1 MLAQLTIS
9 NFAIVRELEIDFH
22 SGMTAITGE
31 TGAGKSIAI
40 DALGLCLGGRAEADM
55 VRRGATRADLCA
67 RFALKDTPAA
77 QRWLEENQLESGRE
91 CLLRRV
97 ISADGRSRGFINGTA
112 VPLSQLRELGQLL
125 IQIHGQHAHQ
135 LLTKPE
141 HQKTLL
147 DGYTG
152 EYALTQRMAE
162 HYRQWHQSCR
172 ELAQHQ
178 QQSQERAARADLL
191 QYQLKELNEFNPL
204 PGEFEQIDE
213 EYKRLANSGQLLST
227 CQHALT
233 VLADGEEANL
243 QSQLYTAKQLVS
255 ELVGMDSKL
264 SGVLDMLEEAA
275 IQLSEASDE
284 LRHYHD
290 RLDLDPN
297 RLFELEQRISRQIA
311 LARKHQVMPE
321 ELPAVYQAMLE
332 EQRLLD
338 DSAGSLESL
347 SQQVVEHHQ
356 LALETARQLHAL
368 RQASADELTQ
378 LITESMHSL
387 SMPHGVFAIEV
398 AFDERHLTAD
408 GADHIEF
415 RVTTNPG
422 QPLQPIAK
430 VASGGE
436 LSRIALAIQVITA
449 RKMETP
455 ALIFDEVDV
464 GISGPTAAVVGK
476 LLRQLGESTQ
486 VMCVTHLPQVAGCG
500 HHHFFVCK
508 ETDGEMTETHMQ
520 PLDKRARLQELA
532 RLLGGSEV
540 TRNTFYYYYTDIYA
554 LTEDVF
560 ESEVEKLSES
570 IDSYDSWQK
579 AFLAATAFAAENK
592 RMILHLHNS
601 AHRDILARYFH
612 KTILTGMLSYVQKE
626 AEGLD
631 VSERKIMALARFYT
645 AALAGLTVEWLDSG
659 MKGAPDSFL
668 ADLGD
673 MLDGNIRHSLERGC
687 GKADQ

>member
-9 NFAIVRELEIDFH
+9 NFAIVRELEIDFN

-55 VRRGATRADLCA
+55 VRAGASRADLCA

-77 QRWLEENQLESGRE
+77 LRWLEENQLEDGRE

-97 ISADGRSRGFINGTA
+97 ISSDGRSRGFINGTA

-135 LLTKPE
+135 QLVKPE

-147 DGYTG
+147 DAYVG
-152 EYALTQRMAE
+152 ESVLVRQMAE
-162 HYRQWHQSCR
+162 HYRLWNQSCR
-172 ELAQHQ
+172 DLATHQ
-178 QQSQERAARADLL
+178 QQSQERAARAELL
-191 QYQLKELNEFNPL
+191 QYQLKELIEFNPL
-204 PGEFEQIDE
+204 PGEYEQIDE
-213 EYKRLANSGQLLST
+213 EYKRLANSGQLISIS
-227 CQHALT
+227 QHALT
-233 VLADGEEANL
+233 ILADGEDVNL
-243 QSQLYTAKQLVS
+243 QSQLYTARQLAGELVS
-255 ELVGMDSKL
+255 MDGKL

-284 LRHYHD
+284 LRHYCD

-297 RLFELEQRISRQIA
+297 RLFELEQRLSKQIS
-311 LARKHQVMPE
+311 LARKHQISPE
-321 ELPAVYQAMLE
+321 ALPEYYQSLLD
-332 EQRLLD
+332 EQQLLD
-338 DSAGSLESL
+338 DQSDSLETLKHAVSR
-347 SQQVVEHHQ
+347 HHQ
-356 LALETARQLHAL
+356 MAMETARQLHAQ
-368 RQASADELTQ
+368 RQASAQELSQ
-378 LITESMHSL
+378 LITDSMHML
-387 SMPHGVFAIEV
+387 SMPHGL
-398 AFDERHLTAD
+398 FDIDVRFEEQHLTAE
-408 GADHIEF
+408 GADRIEF

-422 QPLQPIAK
+422 QPLQAIAK

-464 GISGPTAAVVGK
+464 GISGPTAAVVGQ

-500 HHHFFVCK
+500 HHHFYVSK
-508 ETDGEMTETHMQ
+508 ETDGAMTETHMQ

-540 TRNTFYYYYTDIYA
+540 TRNTLA
-554 LTEDVF
+554 NAKEL
-560 ESEVEKLSES
+560 
-570 IDSYDSWQK
+570 
-579 AFLAATAFAAENK
+579 LAA
-592 RMILHLHNS
+592 
-601 AHRDILARYFH
+601 
-612 KTILTGMLSYVQKE
+612 
-626 AEGLD
+626 
-631 VSERKIMALARFYT
+631 
-645 AALAGLTVEWLDSG
+645 
-659 MKGAPDSFL
+659 
-668 ADLGD
+668 
-673 MLDGNIRHSLERGC
+673 
-687 GKADQ
+687 

>member
-9 NFAIVRELEIDFH
+9 NFAIVRELEIDFNG
-22 SGMTAITGE
+22 GMTAITGE

-40 DALGLCLGGRAEADM
+40 DALGLCLGGRAEGDM
-55 VRRGATRADLCA
+55 VRAGASRADLCA

-77 QRWLEENQLESGRE
+77 LRWLEENQLEDGRE

-97 ISADGRSRGFINGTA
+97 ISSDGRSRGFINGTA

-135 LLTKPE
+135 LLVKPE

-152 EYALTQRMAE
+152 ESALTRQMAD
-162 HYRQWHQSCR
+162 HYHLWHQSCR
-172 ELAQHQ
+172 DLAQHQ
-178 QQSQERAARADLL
+178 QQSQERAARAELL
-191 QYQLKELNEFNPL
+191 QYQLKELIEFNPQ
-204 PGEFEQIDE
+204 PGEYEQIDE

-227 CQHALT
+227 SQHALAL
-233 VLADGEEANL
+233 LADGEDANL
-243 QSQLYTAKQLVS
+243 LSQLYTAKQLTT
-255 ELVGMDSKL
+255 ELVGMDNKL
-264 SGVLDMLEEAA
+264 ASVLDMLEEAS

-284 LRHYHD
+284 LRHYCD

-297 RLFELEQRISRQIA
+297 RLYELEQRLSRQIA
-311 LARKHQVMPE
+311 LARKHHISPE
-321 ELPAVYQAMLE
+321 ALPDFYQS
-332 EQRLLD
+332 LLD
-338 DSAGSLESL
+338 EQQQLDDQSDSLETLKHAVSR
-347 SQQVVEHHQ
+347 HHE
-356 LALETARQLHAL
+356 LALETARQLHTL
-368 RQASADELTQ
+368 RLNSAQELAG
-378 LITESMHSL
+378 LITDSMHAL
-387 SMPHGVFAIEV
+387 SMPHGIFTIDVSFE
-398 AFDERHLTAD
+398 EQHLTAD
-408 GADHIEF
+408 GADRIEF

-464 GISGPTAAVVGK
+464 GISGPTAAVVGR

-500 HHHFFVCK
+500 HHHFFVSK

-520 PLDKRARLQELA
+520 VLDKRARLQELA

-540 TRNTFYYYYTDIYA
+540 TRNTLA
-554 LTEDVF
+554 NAKEL
-560 ESEVEKLSES
+560 
-570 IDSYDSWQK
+570 
-579 AFLAATAFAAENK
+579 LAA
-592 RMILHLHNS
+592 
-601 AHRDILARYFH
+601 
-612 KTILTGMLSYVQKE
+612 
-626 AEGLD
+626 
-631 VSERKIMALARFYT
+631 
-645 AALAGLTVEWLDSG
+645 
-659 MKGAPDSFL
+659 
-668 ADLGD
+668 
-673 MLDGNIRHSLERGC
+673 
-687 GKADQ
+687 

>member
-22 SGMTAITGE
+22 HGMTAITGE

-40 DALGLCLGGRAEADM
+40 DALGLCLGGRADADM
-55 VRRGATRADLCA
+55 VRAGASRADLCA
-67 RFALKDTPAA
+67 RFSLKDTPAA
-77 QRWLEENQLESGRE
+77 LRWLEDNQLEEGRE

-135 LLTKPE
+135 LLIKPE
-141 HQKTLL
+141 HQKSLL
-147 DGYTG
+147 DGYAG
-152 EYALTQRMAE
+152 EYQLTQQMAE
-162 HYRQWHQSCR
+162 RYQQWHQSCR
-172 ELAQHQ
+172 DLAQHQ
-178 QQSQERAARADLL
+178 QQSQERIARAELL
-191 QYQLKELNEFNPL
+191 QYQLKELNEFNPQ

-227 CQHALT
+227 SQHALAI
-233 VLADGEEANL
+233 LADGEEANL
-243 QSQLYTAKQLVS
+243 QSQLYTAKQLVE
-255 ELVGMDSKL
+255 ELAGMDSKL
-264 SGVLDMLEEAA
+264 AGVLDMLEEAA

-284 LRHYHD
+284 LRHYCD

-311 LARKHQVMPE
+311 LARKHQISPE
-321 ELPAVYQAMLE
+321 ALPDFHQA
-332 EQRLLD
+332 LLD
-338 DSAGSLESL
+338 EQQQLDDQADSLETLSL
-347 SQQVVEHHQ
+347 AVTKHHQ
-356 LALETARQLHAL
+356 LALETAQQMHEL
-368 RQASADELTQ
+368 RQANAEELSE
-378 LITESMHSL
+378 LITDSMHML
-387 SMPHGVFAIEV
+387 AMPHGQFTIDVTFE
-398 AFDERHLTAD
+398 EKHLTAE
-408 GADHIEF
+408 GADRVEF

-500 HHHFFVCK
+500 HHHFYVSK
-508 ETDGEMTETHMQ
+508 ETDGAMTETHMQ
-520 PLDKRARLQELA
+520 PLDKKARLQELA

-540 TRNTFYYYYTDIYA
+540 TRNTLA
-554 LTEDVF
+554 NAKEL
-560 ESEVEKLSES
+560 
-570 IDSYDSWQK
+570 
-579 AFLAATAFAAENK
+579 LAA
-592 RMILHLHNS
+592 
-601 AHRDILARYFH
+601 
-612 KTILTGMLSYVQKE
+612 
-626 AEGLD
+626 
-631 VSERKIMALARFYT
+631 
-645 AALAGLTVEWLDSG
+645 
-659 MKGAPDSFL
+659 
-668 ADLGD
+668 
-673 MLDGNIRHSLERGC
+673 
-687 GKADQ
+687 

>member
-22 SGMTAITGE
+22 QGMTAITGE

-67 RFALKDTPAA
+67 RFSLKDTPAA
-77 QRWLEENQLESGRE
+77 LRWLEENQLEEGRE

-97 ISADGRSRGFINGTA
+97 ISSDGRSRGFINGTA
-112 VPLSQLRELGQLL
+112 VPLSQLRDLGQLL

-135 LLTKPE
+135 LLLKPE
-141 HQKTLL
+141 HQKNLL
-147 DGYTG
+147 DGYAG
-152 EYALTQRMAE
+152 EQSLIAQMAE
-162 HYRQWHQSCR
+162 RYRAWHQSCR
-172 ELAQHQ
+172 DLAQHQ
-178 QQSQERAARADLL
+178 QLAQERASRAELL
-191 QYQLKELNEFNPL
+191 NYQLKELNEFAPVA
-204 PGEFEQIDE
+204 GEFEQIDE

-227 CQHALT
+227 SQQALSI
-233 VLADGEEANL
+233 LADGEGSDL
-243 QSQLYTAKQLVS
+243 QSQLYSVRQLMT
-255 ELVGMDSKL
+255 ELIGLDDKL

-275 IQLSEASDE
+275 IQISEASDE
-284 LRHYHD
+284 LRHYCD

-297 RLFELEQRISRQIA
+297 RLYELEQRISRQIA
-311 LARKHQVMPE
+311 LARKHHISPE
-321 ELPAVYQAMLE
+321 ELPLFHQKLLE
-332 EQRLLD
+332 EQQQLD
-338 DSAGSLESL
+338 DQAS
-347 SQQVVEHHQ
+347 SQDELMQAVALHHQ
-356 LALETARQLHAL
+356 QALSVAHELHQRRVHYA
-368 RQASADELTQ
+368 AELCG

-387 SMPHGVFAIEV
+387 SMPHGKLAIDVE
-398 AFDERHLTAD
+398 FNENHLTAE
-408 GADHIEF
+408 GADRIDF

-422 QPLQPIAK
+422 QPLQPLAK

-500 HHHFFVCK
+500 HQHFYVSK

-520 PLDKRARLQELA
+520 PLDKRSRLQELA

-540 TRNTFYYYYTDIYA
+540 TRNTLA
-554 LTEDVF
+554 NAKEL
-560 ESEVEKLSES
+560 
-570 IDSYDSWQK
+570 
-579 AFLAATAFAAENK
+579 LAA
-592 RMILHLHNS
+592 
-601 AHRDILARYFH
+601 
-612 KTILTGMLSYVQKE
+612 
-626 AEGLD
+626 
-631 VSERKIMALARFYT
+631 
-645 AALAGLTVEWLDSG
+645 
-659 MKGAPDSFL
+659 
-668 ADLGD
+668 
-673 MLDGNIRHSLERGC
+673 
-687 GKADQ
+687 

>member
-22 SGMTAITGE
+22 HGMTAITGE

-40 DALGLCLGGRAEADM
+40 DALGLCLGGRADADM
-55 VRRGATRADLCA
+55 VRAGASRADLCA
-67 RFALKDTPAA
+67 RFSLKDTPAA
-77 QRWLEENQLESGRE
+77 LRWLEDNQLEEGRE

-135 LLTKPE
+135 LLIKPE
-141 HQKTLL
+141 HQKSLL
-147 DGYTG
+147 DGYAG
-152 EYALTQRMAE
+152 EYQLTQQMAE
-162 HYRQWHQSCR
+162 RYQQWHQSCR
-172 ELAQHQ
+172 DLAQHQ
-178 QQSQERAARADLL
+178 QQSQERIARAELL
-191 QYQLKELNEFNPL
+191 QYQLKELNEFNPQ

-227 CQHALT
+227 SQHALAI
-233 VLADGEEANL
+233 LADGEEANL
-243 QSQLYTAKQLVS
+243 QSQLYTAKQLVE
-255 ELVGMDSKL
+255 ELAGMDSKL
-264 SGVLDMLEEAA
+264 AGVLDMLEEAA

-284 LRHYHD
+284 LRHYCD

-311 LARKHQVMPE
+311 LARKHQISPE
-321 ELPAVYQAMLE
+321 ALPDFHQA
-332 EQRLLD
+332 LLD
-338 DSAGSLESL
+338 EQQQLDDQADSLETLSL
-347 SQQVVEHHQ
+347 AVTKHHQ
-356 LALETARQLHAL
+356 LALETAQQLHVL
-368 RQASADELTQ
+368 RQANAEELSE
-378 LITESMHSL
+378 LITDSMHML
-387 SMPHGVFAIEV
+387 AMPHGQFTIDVTFE
-398 AFDERHLTAD
+398 EKHLTAE
-408 GADHIEF
+408 GADRVEF

-500 HHHFFVCK
+500 HHHFYVSK
-508 ETDGEMTETHMQ
+508 ETDGAMTETHMQ
-520 PLDKRARLQELA
+520 PLDKKARLQELA

-540 TRNTFYYYYTDIYA
+540 TRNTLA
-554 LTEDVF
+554 NAKEL
-560 ESEVEKLSES
+560 
-570 IDSYDSWQK
+570 
-579 AFLAATAFAAENK
+579 LAA
-592 RMILHLHNS
+592 
-601 AHRDILARYFH
+601 
-612 KTILTGMLSYVQKE
+612 
-626 AEGLD
+626 
-631 VSERKIMALARFYT
+631 
-645 AALAGLTVEWLDSG
+645 
-659 MKGAPDSFL
+659 
-668 ADLGD
+668 
-673 MLDGNIRHSLERGC
+673 
-687 GKADQ
+687 

>member
-55 VRRGATRADLCA
+55 VRRGASRADLCA

-97 ISADGRSRGFINGTA
+97 ISTDGRSRGFINGTA

-135 LLTKPE
+135 RLTRPE

-152 EYALTQRMAE
+152 EYALTQLMAG

-191 QYQLKELNEFNPL
+191 QYQLKELNEFCPQQ
-204 PGEFEQIDE
+204 GEFEQIDE

-233 VLADGEEANL
+233 VMADGEEANL
-243 QSQLYTAKQLVS
+243 QSQLYAAKQLVS

-264 SGVLDMLEEAA
+264 SSVLDMLEEAS
-275 IQLSEASDE
+275 IQLSEATDE
-284 LRHYHD
+284 LRHYND

-297 RLFELEQRISRQIA
+297 RLFELEQRISRQIS
-311 LARKHQVMPE
+311 LARKHQITPE
-321 ELPAVYQAMLE
+321 ELPAFYQALLE

-347 SQQVVEHHQ
+347 SQTVVEHHQ
-356 LALETARQLHAL
+356 LALETARQLHAA
-368 RQASADELTQ
+368 RQRSADELTR

-387 SMPHGVFAIEV
+387 SMPHGVFAIDI
-398 AFDERHLTAD
+398 AFDERHLTAE
-408 GADHIEF
+408 GADRIEF

-500 HHHFFVCK
+500 HHHFIVCK
-508 ETDGEMTETHMQ
+508 ETDGEMTETHMH

-540 TRNTFYYYYTDIYA
+540 TRNTLA
-554 LTEDVF
+554 NAKEL
-560 ESEVEKLSES
+560 
-570 IDSYDSWQK
+570 
-579 AFLAATAFAAENK
+579 LAA
-592 RMILHLHNS
+592 
-601 AHRDILARYFH
+601 
-612 KTILTGMLSYVQKE
+612 
-626 AEGLD
+626 
-631 VSERKIMALARFYT
+631 
-645 AALAGLTVEWLDSG
+645 
-659 MKGAPDSFL
+659 
-668 ADLGD
+668 
-673 MLDGNIRHSLERGC
+673 
-687 GKADQ
+687 

>member
-9 NFAIVRELEIDFH
+9 NFAIVRELEIDFQ

-55 VRRGATRADLCA
+55 VRAGAARADLCA

-77 QRWLEENQLESGRE
+77 QRWLEANQLEDGRE

-97 ISADGRSRGFINGTA
+97 ISSDGRSRGFINGTA

-135 LLTKPE
+135 LLVKAE
-141 HQKTLL
+141 HQKALL
-147 DGYTG
+147 DGYAG
-152 EYALTQRMAE
+152 EYALTQQMTS
-162 HYRQWHQSCR
+162 HYRLWHQSCR

-178 QQSQERAARADLL
+178 QLSQERAARAELL
-191 QYQLKELNEFNPL
+191 QYQLKELNEFNPQA
-204 PGEFEQIDE
+204 GEFEQIDE

-227 CQHALT
+227 SQHALNL
-233 VLADGEEANL
+233 LADGEEANL
-243 QSQLYTAKQLVS
+243 QSQLYTARQLVS
-255 ELVGMDSKL
+255 ELTVMDAGL
-264 SGVLDMLEEAA
+264 SDVLTMLEEAA

-284 LRHYHD
+284 LRHYCD

-297 RLFELEQRISRQIA
+297 RLYELEQRLSKQIS
-311 LARKHQVMPE
+311 LARKHHVSPEALPQFHQSLLDEQQQLDDQADSQETLKLAVDKHHQQALESARLLHTQRKTYAE
-321 ELPAVYQAMLE
+321 EL
-332 EQRLLD
+332 
-338 DSAGSLESL
+338 G
-347 SQQVVEHHQ
+347 
-356 LALETARQLHAL
+356 
-368 RQASADELTQ
+368 Q
-378 LITESMHSL
+378 LITESMHML
-387 SMPHGVFAIEV
+387 SMPHGVFVIDV
-398 AFDERHLTAD
+398 SFDEHALTAE
-408 GADHIEF
+408 GADRIEF

-422 QPLQPIAK
+422 QPLQAISK

-500 HHHFFVCK
+500 HHHFVVSK
-508 ETDGEMTETHMQ
+508 ETDGAMTETHMQ

-540 TRNTFYYYYTDIYA
+540 TRNTLA
-554 LTEDVF
+554 NAKEL
-560 ESEVEKLSES
+560 
-570 IDSYDSWQK
+570 
-579 AFLAATAFAAENK
+579 LAA
-592 RMILHLHNS
+592 
-601 AHRDILARYFH
+601 
-612 KTILTGMLSYVQKE
+612 
-626 AEGLD
+626 
-631 VSERKIMALARFYT
+631 
-645 AALAGLTVEWLDSG
+645 
-659 MKGAPDSFL
+659 
-668 ADLGD
+668 
-673 MLDGNIRHSLERGC
+673 
-687 GKADQ
+687 

>member
-1 MLAQLTIS
+1 MLAQLTIR

-55 VRRGATRADLCA
+55 VRRGASRADLCA

-97 ISADGRSRGFINGTA
+97 ISTDGRSRGFINGTA

-135 LLTKPE
+135 LLTRPE

-152 EYALTQRMAE
+152 EYALTQLMAG

-191 QYQLKELNEFNPL
+191 QYQLKELNEFCPQQ
-204 PGEFEQIDE
+204 GEFEQIDE

-233 VLADGEEANL
+233 VMADGEEANL
-243 QSQLYTAKQLVS
+243 QSQLYAAKQLVS

-264 SGVLDMLEEAA
+264 SSVLDMLEEAS
-275 IQLSEASDE
+275 IQLSEATDE
-284 LRHYHD
+284 LRHYND

-297 RLFELEQRISRQIA
+297 RLFELEQRISRQIS
-311 LARKHQVMPE
+311 LARKHQITPE
-321 ELPAVYQAMLE
+321 ELPAFYQALLE

-347 SQQVVEHHQ
+347 SQTVVEHHQ
-356 LALETARQLHAL
+356 LALETARQLHAA
-368 RQASADELTQ
+368 RQRSADELTR

-387 SMPHGVFAIEV
+387 SMPHGVFAIDI
-398 AFDERHLTAD
+398 AFDERHLTAE
-408 GADHIEF
+408 GADRIEF

-500 HHHFFVCK
+500 HHHFIVCK
-508 ETDGEMTETHMQ
+508 ETDGEMTETHMH

-540 TRNTFYYYYTDIYA
+540 TRNTLA
-554 LTEDVF
+554 NAKEL
-560 ESEVEKLSES
+560 
-570 IDSYDSWQK
+570 
-579 AFLAATAFAAENK
+579 LAA
-592 RMILHLHNS
+592 
-601 AHRDILARYFH
+601 
-612 KTILTGMLSYVQKE
+612 
-626 AEGLD
+626 
-631 VSERKIMALARFYT
+631 
-645 AALAGLTVEWLDSG
+645 
-659 MKGAPDSFL
+659 
-668 ADLGD
+668 
-673 MLDGNIRHSLERGC
+673 
-687 GKADQ
+687 